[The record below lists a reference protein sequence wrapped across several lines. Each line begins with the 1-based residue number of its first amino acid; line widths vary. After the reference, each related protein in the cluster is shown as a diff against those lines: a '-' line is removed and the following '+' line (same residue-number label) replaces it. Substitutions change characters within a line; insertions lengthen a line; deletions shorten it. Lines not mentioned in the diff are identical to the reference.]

1 MKAGNGE
8 GGKIV
13 TVCKMKCIIQKCTV
27 LTSSLSRTKV
37 MCVCVCVVCVC
48 VLYVGIGS
56 KQCVSVC
63 GSSCPRFPTLQGRSL
78 PDAIISI
85 GMHIL

>member
-1 MKAGNGE
+1 MVSVEKTPILLSE
-8 GGKIV
+8 CVRLSVLYKQFK
-13 TVCKMKCIIQKCTV
+13 TCTV

-37 MCVCVCVVCVC
+37 IRCSVCVC